1 MSENKKNKPA
11 QTFRMGAVKAT
22 IWANETAEG
31 KTFYSVTF
39 SRGYKKGDEWKES
52 DSFGRD
58 DLPRVEKLAAQAYA
72 WIFAESAKKPTTE
85 DEGAD

>member
-1 MSENKKNKPA
+1 MASNKKPA

-22 IWANETAEG
+22 IWANQVDD
-31 KTFYSVTF
+31 KTFYGVTF
-39 SRGYKKGDEWKES
+39 SRGYKDKKTDEWKDS

-58 DLPRVEKLAAQAYA
+58 DLPRIEKLAALAYA

-85 DEGAD
+85 DEGND